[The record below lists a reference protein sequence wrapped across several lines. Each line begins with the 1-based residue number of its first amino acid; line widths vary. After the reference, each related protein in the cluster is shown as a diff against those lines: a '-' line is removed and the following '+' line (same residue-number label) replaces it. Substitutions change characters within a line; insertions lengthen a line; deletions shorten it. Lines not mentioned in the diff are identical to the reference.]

1 MFKRSVYKQSAK
13 AAPLVNK
20 GSFAYYFYSVLP
32 LILML
37 LPAQLTMPTPP
48 GLDTFDLAD
57 HTVVLSVDDG
67 YHSVYENIYPLLKRY
82 RMTMTLALI
91 VGCITEG
98 KPSYRPSERFLNE
111 REIREMMDS
120 CGIEIASHTL
130 THAWLT
136 QVGNARAWHEIADS
150 KRQLESLFGNEVI
163 TFAYP
168 YGDMNGRVRDMVRR
182 AGYKLARKVGPGTPN
197 LWVEPYQIPEV
208 ELRIDTRLPE
218 IISHIRRNHT
228 TVILLH
234 RIVHSPRVFTEWS
247 VDDFWAL
254 LDWMHRRQVR
264 VVTLAELY
272 REWWRDR
279 LDRAL
284 VETTGN
290 SIPVRLFEDVD
301 IDATCTPHSR

>member
-1 MFKRSVYKQSAK
+1 M
-13 AAPLVNK
+13 L
-20 GSFAYYFYSVLP
+20 L
-32 LILML
+32 L
-37 LPAQLTMPTPP
+37 LPAQLTRPALPVPP
-48 GLDTFDLAD
+48 GLDTFDLSD

-98 KPSYRPSERFLNE
+98 RPSYSPSDRFLNE

-136 QVGNARAWHEIADS
+136 HLDGASAWHEIAGS
-150 KRQLESLFGNEVI
+150 KLQLESLFGTEVI
-163 TFAYP
+163 TFVYP
-168 YGDMNGRVRDMVRR
+168 YGDMNGRARDMVRR

-208 ELRIDTRLPE
+208 ELRIDARLPE
-218 IISHIRRNHT
+218 IIGHIRRNHT

-234 RIVHSPRVFTEWS
+234 RIVRSPRVFTEWS

-272 REWWRDR
+272 REWWRER

-284 VETTGN
+284 VEATRN
-290 SIPVRLFEDVD
+290 STPTWLFEDVD
-301 IDATCTPHSR
+301 IDATRTPHSR